1 MKDDS
6 TKGELLKAGDA
17 SVPTKID
24 LTPGTSMDISWLPE
38 SERKVLLTD
47 YTKGILDI
55 SRKAQELHVDSAAL
69 KKTLDD
75 LSATTKEVSE
85 SGNAVTISHTQT
97 TSVARTEVIMCD
109 TQQAQSGKLSK
120 GQTGEKDWTPYY
132 IFGGILA
139 LIIIVALMNG

>member
-1 MKDDS
+1 MKNDS
-6 TKGELLKAGDA
+6 TKGELLKVEDA

-24 LTPGTSMDISWLPE
+24 LTLGTSMDISWLTE

-69 KKTLDD
+69 TRTLDD
-75 LSATTKEVSE
+75 LSVTTKEVSE
-85 SGNAVTISHTQT
+85 SGNAITISHTQT
-97 TSVARTEVIMCD
+97 TSVGRTEVIMGN
-109 TQQAQSGKLSK
+109 TQHAQSGKLSK
-120 GQTGEKDWTPYY
+120 SQTGEKDWTPYY

-139 LIIIVALMNG
+139 LLIIAALMNR

>member
-1 MKDDS
+1 MKDNS
-6 TKGELLKAGDA
+6 TRGEFLKAGDA

-24 LTPGTSMDISWLPE
+24 LTLGTSMDISWLPE

-75 LSATTKEVSE
+75 LSVTTKEVSE

-97 TSVARTEVIMCD
+97 TSVGRTEVIMGN

-120 GQTGEKDWTPYY
+120 SQTGEKDGTPYY
-132 IFGGILA
+132 IFGGALA

>member
-6 TKGELLKAGDA
+6 TKGELLKAGVA

-38 SERKVLLTD
+38 SERKVLLND

-75 LSATTKEVSE
+75 LSLTTKEVSE
-85 SGNAVTISHTQT
+85 SGSAVTISHTQT
-97 TSVARTEVIMCD
+97 TSVGRTEVIMGN

-120 GQTGEKDWTPYY
+120 SQTGEKDWTPYY

>member
-6 TKGELLKAGDA
+6 TRGEFLRAGDA

-24 LTPGTSMDISWLPE
+24 LTLGTSMDISWLPE
-38 SERKVLLTD
+38 SERKVLLAN
-47 YTKGILDI
+47 YTEGILDI

-75 LSATTKEVSE
+75 LSVTTKEVSE
-85 SGNAVTISHTQT
+85 SGNSVTVSHTQT
-97 TSVARTEVIMCD
+97 TSVGRTEVIMGN

-120 GQTGEKDWTPYY
+120 SQTGEKDWTQYY
-132 IFGGILA
+132 IFGGALA